1 MRDAYPDLMKNVIEK
16 TVIKDTSQQKEELKV
31 LLQAQQHNVA
41 SALAVIV
48 DNDKHLHC
56 FFCPECSPVPHE
68 RIIAKSTKDGI
79 KIHAVSCKALKTIS
93 LESLLEAHWQ

>member
-31 LLQAQQHNVA
+31 QLQAQQQNTT
-41 SALAVIV
+41 SSLAVIV

-56 FFCPECSPVPHE
+56 FFCPECHPAPHE
-68 RIIAKSTKDGI
+68 RIIAKSTKAGI